1 MVALSRCLSL
11 AAGAVLADGVRVQR
25 KPASTPEHKFIAGVP
40 VLNYGLAEIGGALVQ
55 DAAGGEAEGNWLVS
69 VKPGTTTADIKALC
83 AKGPKGCKMAGN
95 PSEGGVP
102 MLAMKGTE
110 SELEEML
117 KASNGAAQF
126 VEPDLQVKL
135 NPEIEN
141 LAPASTSWGLGHV
154 GADSRATT
162 GVGVH
167 VYVLDTGIRSSHVD
181 FGGRSQPALD
191 MSVGEDGVGT
201 ECKDLSCALD
211 KQGHGT
217 HCAGTAAGT
226 TYGVAPGANVH
237 AVKVLSDSGSG
248 SWSWSI
254 GALDWLATKGARPS
268 VASMSLGG
276 RGTLAAMKSAMDT
289 AVDAGVTVVVAGG
302 NENDDACGY
311 SPAFIMSAI
320 TVGSITSTNTRS
332 SFSNYGSCV
341 QIWAPGSDIT
351 SAAHDSDT
359 GSKTFSG
366 TSMACPHVSGGA
378 ALILEANP
386 STSPSNVLG
395 KMLDTA
401 ATNFITGLS
410 AADVN
415 KQLYVGAGGPPP
427 SPAPVPPARF
437 DCPTEFSSGPDSYG
451 DCTCKW
457 GTSCYENGASGC
469 TFSSTS
475 YNGATSTRWFLPTC
489 EACECH

>member
-1 MVALSRCLSL
+1 M
-11 AAGAVLADGVRVQR
+11 QR
-25 KPASTPEHKFIAGVP
+25 KPTSTPQHKFIAGVP
-40 VLNYGLAEIGGALVQ
+40 VLNYGLAEVGGALVQ
-55 DAAGGEAEGNWLVS
+55 DVAGGEAEGNWLVS

-83 AKGPKGCKMAGN
+83 KKHSKGCKMAGN
-95 PSEGGVP
+95 PDLGGVP

-110 SELEEML
+110 SELEEVL
-117 KASNGAAQF
+117 KAANGAAQF
-126 VEPDLQVKL
+126 VEPDLEVKL
-135 NPEIEN
+135 SPEPEN
-141 LAPASTSWGLGHV
+141 FQPASTSWGLAHI
-154 GADSRATT
+154 GAGSRATT

-167 VYVLDTGIRSSHVD
+167 IYVLDTGIRSTHQD
-181 FGGRSQPALD
+181 FGGRAQPILD
-191 MSVGEDGVGT
+191 MSQGEDGVGV
-201 ECKDLSCALD
+201 ECKDLSCAAD

-217 HCAGTAAGT
+217 HCAGTAGGT
-226 TYGVAPGANVH
+226 TYGVAPGAKVH

-254 GALDWLATKGARPS
+254 GALDWLSTKGSGPK

-276 RGTLAAMKSAMDT
+276 KGTMAAMKSAMDT
-289 AVDAGVTVVVAGG
+289 AVEAGVTVVVAGG

-351 SAAHDSDT
+351 SAAYDSDT
-359 GSKTFSG
+359 GSKTMSG

-378 ALILEANP
+378 ALILEAGP

-395 KMLDTA
+395 KMLNNA

-427 SPAPVPPARF
+427 APAPVPPARF
-437 DCPTEFSSGPDSYG
+437 DCPSEYSYGPDSYG
-451 DCTCKW
+451 DCTCNSGK
-457 GTSCYENGASGC
+457 SCYENGASGC
-469 TFSSTS
+469 TFSSTR
-475 YNGATSTRWFLPTC
+475 YNGAKSARWFLPAC
-489 EACECH
+489 DACECH